1 MPHRVVLRARALR
14 VASVV
19 PFARRRPIELN
30 RANSETITTTLTAH
44 TPSKA
49 SRARVADDASDHVQ
63 RSNMFSLGT
72 ALARARREMALRG
85 RLSTSSPATRAA
97 RVALRCPR
105 KRSSAT
111 RFFKARASARATVS
125 EETTFTLSKSM
136 VRTTSRR
143 ALGLSSALWVV
154 VGFDGPVARASMGSM
169 SAFDALERRAK
180 SAYYARDLSGALDA
194 LTAIIE
200 LEPEE
205 PVWRERRGQVYVDLK
220 RFEDAI
226 VDYDFAE
233 KKYEKEYRSLGMLSN
248 RALAYEGLSRWREAI
263 ENYSEAIKYSE
274 MVGAVPPY
282 VLNSRGNCYNSV
294 GEYQKA
300 LVDYERAAE
309 IFQQSRNLSGAIYA
323 ASNAALMKV
332 ELGRVDEAIEDME
345 KVKRRAAGSVDMRA
359 ALAALYWSRGDEQ
372 RAEDN
377 WNWSC
382 EKINSGQLA
391 EGGPVLDGCEL
402 YRDYDWLARIRR
414 WPPSMV
420 ERFRKFISLTPP

>member
-1 MPHRVVLRARALR
+1 
-14 VASVV
+14 
-19 PFARRRPIELN
+19 
-30 RANSETITTTLTAH
+30 
-44 TPSKA
+44 
-49 SRARVADDASDHVQ
+49 
-63 RSNMFSLGT
+63 
-72 ALARARREMALRG
+72 
-85 RLSTSSPATRAA
+85 
-97 RVALRCPR
+97 
-105 KRSSAT
+105 
-111 RFFKARASARATVS
+111 
-125 EETTFTLSKSM
+125 M

-169 SAFDALERRAK
+169 SSFDALERRAK

-248 RALAYEGLSRWREAI
+248 RALAYEGLARWREAI

-274 MVGAVPPY
+274 MIGAVPPY